1 MIGETMKIRE
11 IPQVLIESL
20 AVASDQEACDTC
32 GYQAPAGRMA
42 KCGFRRDK
50 CAVPIGL
57 YD

>member
-1 MIGETMKIRE
+1 MKIRE